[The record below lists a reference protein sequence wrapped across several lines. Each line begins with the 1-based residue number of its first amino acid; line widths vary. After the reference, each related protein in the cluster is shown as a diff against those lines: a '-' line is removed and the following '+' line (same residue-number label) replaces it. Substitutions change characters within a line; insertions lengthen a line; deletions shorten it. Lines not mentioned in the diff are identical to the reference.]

1 MAKFK
6 GVVEDRILI
15 IARRLLGYTGSS
27 KMIFDG
33 VGTYSMRFADGSMYV
48 IETCEDAVRARA
60 TGASAEWY
68 QLLLRVI
75 NATEL

>member
-27 KMIFDG
+27 KMNIDG
-33 VGTYSMRFADGSMYV
+33 VGTYSMRFSDGSLYI
-48 IETCEDAVRARA
+48 IEVYGDTVRARA
-60 TGASAEWY
+60 TGPAAEWY
-68 QLLLRVI
+68 QLLLRVV